1 MTGKFGMLDYRSKT
15 LQDIVIL
22 FLVVLTW
29 RKLGELPSTRRD
41 FYTYVPLYIMHMD
54 FCAHIEC
61 NLEDLFIYQERE
73 GLSRGFTKVM

>member
-1 MTGKFGMLDYRSKT
+1 MTGKFGTLDFRMKT

-22 FLVVLTW
+22 FLVIL
-29 RKLGELPSTRRD
+29 KLGELPSMSRD

-61 NLEDLFIYQERE
+61 NLGDYLFIYQERE